1 MVVMSSL
8 LKIEMVPES
17 AASIS
22 SSVWIQAG
30 SEVRLQKA
38 ERLAVWKETDL

>member
-1 MVVMSSL
+1 MSSL
-8 LKIEMVPES
+8 LKIEVVPES
-17 AASIS
+17 TASTR

-38 ERLAVWKETDL
+38 ERLAVGRETDL